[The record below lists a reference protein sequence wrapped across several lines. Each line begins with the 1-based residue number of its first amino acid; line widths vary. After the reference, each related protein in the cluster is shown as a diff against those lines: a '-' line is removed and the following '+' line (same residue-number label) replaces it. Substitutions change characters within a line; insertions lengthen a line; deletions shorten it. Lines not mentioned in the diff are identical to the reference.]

1 MLPPA
6 PPSEPSLDFRFART
20 ALDRRADLRDDVP
33 ALAALAADPRARTLV
48 TSGSRVVVARRP
60 DGGLEAAL
68 DGDLA
73 ARLAPSDAEP
83 IFLGTDAGVGWFALP
98 LADPEHATAAGLELI
113 ELRALAIA
121 GTLPDTHYGALAAA
135 RALLHWHEG
144 HRFCARCGA
153 ASRPTSAGWKRVCPS
168 CSTEHFPRTDPVVIM
183 LVEDGERC
191 LLGRGHGFPEG
202 MWSCLAGFM
211 EPGETIEG
219 AVRRETLEESAIKVG
234 PVRYVSSQPWPF
246 PMSLMFGCQ
255 GDALSEAITVDP
267 VELSDARWVTRA
279 EVLEILAGT
288 HSEINRPRPGAI
300 AGALIEAWAHGKLLD
315 AEYWGN

>member
-98 LADPEHATAAGLELI
+98 LADPERATAAGLELV

-219 AVRRETLEESAIKVG
+219 AVRRETLEEAGIAVGAIA
-234 PVRYVSSQPWPF
+234 YVASEPWPF
-246 PMSLMFGCQ
+246 PGSLMIGVRAH
-255 GDALSEAITVDP
+255 ALDREIRIDPKELADCRWFDREEARLLLDRRHPDGLVAPPPI
-267 VELSDARWVTRA
+267 
-279 EVLEILAGT
+279 
-288 HSEINRPRPGAI
+288 AI
-300 AGALIEAWAHGKLLD
+300 AHHLLRTFV
-315 AEYWGN
+315 ETR

>member
-98 LADPEHATAAGLELI
+98 LADPERATAAGLELI

-219 AVRRETLEESAIKVG
+219 AVRRETLEEAGIAVGAIA
-234 PVRYVSSQPWPF
+234 YVASEPWPF
-246 PMSLMFGCQ
+246 PGSLMIGVRAQ
-255 GDALSEAITVDP
+255 ALDREIRIDPKELADCRWFDRDEARLLLDRRHPDGLVAPPPI
-267 VELSDARWVTRA
+267 
-279 EVLEILAGT
+279 
-288 HSEINRPRPGAI
+288 AI
-300 AGALIEAWAHGKLLD
+300 AHHLMRTFVETR
-315 AEYWGN
+315 

>member
-98 LADPEHATAAGLELI
+98 LADPERATAAGLELV

-153 ASRPTSAGWKRVCPS
+153 ASRSTSAGWKRVCPS

-219 AVRRETLEESAIKVG
+219 AVRRETLEEAGIAVGAIA
-234 PVRYVSSQPWPF
+234 YVASEPWPF
-246 PMSLMFGCQ
+246 PGSLMIGVRAQ
-255 GDALSEAITVDP
+255 ALDRAIRIDPKELADCRWFDRDEARLLLDRRHPDGLVAPPPI
-267 VELSDARWVTRA
+267 
-279 EVLEILAGT
+279 
-288 HSEINRPRPGAI
+288 AI
-300 AGALIEAWAHGKLLD
+300 AHHLLRTFV
-315 AEYWGN
+315 ETR